1 MAVSRIRSL
10 SPRYLG
16 VPSVYLVQF
25 WIYGWI
31 PVSQNRWYSASLL
44 LGSGHRPG
52 KCRAQRSTFNSPR
65 LSISIPEPFW
75 RPASHSDA
83 SSRPYLLL
91 ILLTLLT
98 HPFTPLPPSPPHALN
113 LPLSTALL
121 SGVAPSRVH
130 PIPVF
135 N

>member
-31 PVSQNRWYSASLL
+31 RKPKPMVFRVPPT
-44 LGSGHRPG
+44 SGHRPG
-52 KCRAQRSTFNSPR
+52 KCKAQRSTFNSPR
-65 LSISIPEPFW
+65 LSISIPDPFW
-75 RPASHSDA
+75 RSASHSDA
-83 SSRPYLLL
+83 SSRSYLSL
-91 ILLTLLT
+91 ILLTPLSY
-98 HPFTPLPPSPPHALN
+98 PFTPPPSLSLN